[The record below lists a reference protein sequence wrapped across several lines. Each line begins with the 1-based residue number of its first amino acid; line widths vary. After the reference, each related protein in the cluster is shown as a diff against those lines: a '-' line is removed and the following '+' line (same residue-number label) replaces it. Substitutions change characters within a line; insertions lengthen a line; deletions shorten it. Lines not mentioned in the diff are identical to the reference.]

1 MATINPLAKI
11 SPNHIK
17 ETAPT
22 TNTETEAN
30 SFERATWPFSLAC
43 CNLRG
48 VASSVLSCPSDS
60 AKSAS

>member
-22 TNTETEAN
+22 TTNEKPSEKM
-30 SFERATWPFSLAC
+30 
-43 CNLRG
+43 
-48 VASSVLSCPSDS
+48 LS
-60 AKSAS
+60 